1 MMKNLIF
8 LGLLILAGCFS
19 GFVMNLSEQDI
30 HNKINLV
37 PNFSFEEGEY
47 NYNAMPDKWMVLD
60 KPKKVV
66 FWDKDTF
73 YGGNKS
79 LKIEHPSKSIK
90 IISDSFI
97 IDPGAVYFIKAFV
110 KSQKTTSSQVIIN
123 FFVFNIEGKK
133 VNIFKK
139 KFFVEDKWTKLT
151 LTSGFFKS
159 SAKFAR
165 VIITIPR
172 KPDNTF
178 WVDNIGVYAV
188 HSFMKRK

>member
-1 MMKNLIF
+1 MKKIIF
-8 LGLLILAGCFS
+8 LGLLILSGCFS
-19 GFVMNLSEQDI
+19 GFVMNLSEKDV
-30 HNKINLV
+30 HSKINLV
-37 PNFSFEEGEY
+37 PNYSFENGNY
-47 NYNAMPDKWMVLD
+47 NYNSIPDKWLIMN
-60 KPKKVV
+60 KPKGVV
-66 FWDKDTF
+66 FWDKDTSQE
-73 YGGNKS
+73 GEKS
-79 LKIEHPSKSIK
+79 LKIEHPSKSVK

-97 IDPGAVYFIKAFV
+97 IDPGAIYYITAYV
-110 KSQKTTSSQVIIN
+110 KSDKVTSKQVTIN

-139 KFFVEDKWTKLT
+139 KFYIENKWTKLS

-172 KPDNTF
+172 KTDNTF
-178 WVDNIGVYAV
+178 WIDNVGVYSV